1 MRNLEEMDTEIRNLR
16 PSGPRKTVGFAS
28 NNINIEEEGERSSR
42 NVKKVPVVE
51 VVDSSPA

>member
-28 NNINIEEEGERSSR
+28 NNINIEEEGERSAR
-42 NVKKVPVVE
+42 KVKKTPVVE